1 MKQELINLEN
11 KIIDKYIYYKEGN
24 KKIILTSPHTMKQ
37 IKSDGTIKL
46 AEPFTKAINM
56 YISNKLNTYS
66 LIKINDTGIDP
77 NSETEEEFK
86 TKLLKIIKDNDIKL
100 VIDIHGAS
108 SDRPFD
114 VEFGTLNNLSADY
127 SIIKELKKAFEEN
140 GINNIEINNPFKGGG
155 ITKYIYGNTE
165 IDVIQIEINGNYRNP
180 ENGDKII
187 LIVNS
192 LIKFIEQYDIITKGD

>member
-11 KIIDKYIYYKEGN
+11 KIIDKDIYYKEGN

-46 AEPFTKAINM
+46 SEPFTKAINM

-86 TKLLKIIKDNDIKL
+86 TKLLKIIKDKDIKL
-100 VIDIHGAS
+100 LIDIHGAS

-127 SIIKELKKAFEEN
+127 SIIKELKEAFEEN

>member
-11 KIIDKYIYYKEGN
+11 KIIDKDIYYKEGN

-46 AEPFTKAINM
+46 SEPFTKAINM

-77 NSETEEEFK
+77 NSEIEEEFK

-127 SIIKELKKAFEEN
+127 SIIKELKEAFEEN

>member
-11 KIIDKYIYYKEGN
+11 KIIDKDIYYKEGN

-46 AEPFTKAINM
+46 SEPFTKAINM

-86 TKLLKIIKDNDIKL
+86 IKLLKIIKDNDIKL

-127 SIIKELKKAFEEN
+127 SIIKELKEAFEEN

>member
-11 KIIDKYIYYKEGN
+11 KIIDKDIYYKEGN

-46 AEPFTKAINM
+46 SEPFTKAINM

-86 TKLLKIIKDNDIKL
+86 TKLLKIIKDKDIKL

-127 SIIKELKKAFEEN
+127 SIIKELKEAFEEN

>member
-11 KIIDKYIYYKEGN
+11 KIIDKDIYYKEGN

-127 SIIKELKKAFEEN
+127 SIIKELKEAFEEN